1 MTTGVRDEEKR
12 KLARLIND
20 ALDAGMI
27 RAGLISPNE
36 IKPFTNQPAEV
47 QAVIVEAA
55 GRVYDALVY
64 DKSSGEIRVIPKGHS
79 F

>member
-1 MTTGVRDEEKR
+1 MTTGVKDEEKR

-27 RAGLISPNE
+27 EAGLISPNE
-36 IKPFTNQPAEV
+36 IRPFNDQPGEV
-47 QAVIVEAA
+47 QAVIVKAA
-55 GRVYDALVY
+55 GVVYDALVW
-64 DKSSGEIRVIPKGHS
+64 DKAAGEIRVLPKGHS